1 MKFLKVFKSKAQA
14 EKYVAE
20 QGGKVQIIYQWD
32 DMRQTI
38 VKTYIVKF

>member
-1 MKFLKVFKSKAQA
+1 MNFLKVFKSKAQA

-32 DMRQTI
+32 DMRQII